1 MTIFVK
7 NKHTL
12 QIDEFKFRCSV
23 GKKGSTK
30 NKVEGDNK
38 TPKGIFKIENLY
50 FRKDRIDKPET
61 SLKCIEIKHN
71 MDEHW
76 YSVKHCPF
84 CSAEINSADNEDDL
98 YYEDDEDYN

>member
-1 MTIFVK
+1 CLRGRLNRDM
-7 NKHTL
+7 
-12 QIDEFKFRCSV
+12 
-23 GKKGSTK
+23 
-30 NKVEGDNK
+30 
-38 TPKGIFKIENLY
+38 
-50 FRKDRIDKPET
+50 RKQVLCEACDAVF
-61 SLKCIEIKHN
+61 EIKHN